1 MKSVMA
7 DDEYEDAPEDI
18 TRAVELADKNDAF
31 MSLDELLARSK
42 KQRVT
47 LNVDS
52 DIVDEFRDIANKH
65 NAKYQTLMNEVLRDG
80 LKRLGKKRLGLQ
92 GR

>member
-1 MKSVMA
+1 MA